1 MVDRLNSKYV
11 DGLSNKVQA
20 NVKFYI
26 YRLKMSLFK
35 IKQFQLQ
42 ILPKLNNHKLF
53 KLLKILARL
62 ML

>member
-1 MVDRLNSKYV
+1 MVDRINSKNV

-35 IKQFQLQ
+35 IKQFQPQ

-62 ML
+62 TL

>member
-35 IKQFQLQ
+35 IKQFQPQ
-42 ILPKLNNHKLF
+42 ILTKLNNHKLF